1 MATTYGDFTWDGKD
15 WVQISSNASGRK
27 VSTSLGVTPGT
38 FDETGKYVP
47 LAMGTGKN
55 AATDTTARILR
66 GNYANW
72 KETYFP
78 VLQDMLSET
87 TYANPG
93 LVGEET
99 AKATNQVTGAY
110 TAARTGMQDT
120 MARYG
125 LSVDPSTEA
134 STNLAEVAAKV
145 GAQNETRQYLTDRD
159 RSIMTGMPS
168 PVSSSS

>member
-1 MATTYGDFTWDGKD
+1 MATTT
-15 WVQISSNASGRK
+15 
-27 VSTSLGVTPGT
+27 TSLAPRATPGT
-38 FDETGKYVP
+38 YDETGTYIP
-47 LAMGTGKN
+47 LTMATGKH
-55 AATDTTARILR
+55 AATDTTASILR

-78 VLQDMLSET
+78 VLQDMLNET

-125 LSVDPSTEA
+125 LTVDPSTEA

-168 PVSSSS
+168 PVPSSS

>member
-1 MATTYGDFTWDGKD
+1 MAE
-15 WVQISSNASGRK
+15 
-27 VSTSLGVTPGT
+27 TSLATKVTPGS
-38 FDETGKYVP
+38 FDETGTYVP
-47 LAMGTGKN
+47 ITMGTGKN
-55 AATDTTARILR
+55 AASDTTAKILR

-72 KETYFP
+72 KEIYFP
-78 VLQDMLSET
+78 VLQDMLNST

-110 TAARTGMQDT
+110 TAARTGMQNT

-125 LSVDPSTEA
+125 LTVDPSSEA
-134 STNLAEVAAKV
+134 SADLAEVAAKV
-145 GAQNETRQYLTDRD
+145 GAQNQTRQYLTDRD

-168 PVSSSS
+168 PVASSS

>member
-1 MATTYGDFTWDGKD
+1 MAIGGTY
-15 WVQISSNASGRK
+15 
-27 VSTSLGVTPGT
+27 
-38 FDETGKYVP
+38 DETGTYIP
-47 LAMGTGKN
+47 LTMATGKN
-55 AATDTTARILR
+55 AASDTTAKILR

-72 KETYFP
+72 KEIYFP
-78 VLQDMLSET
+78 VLQDMLNST

-110 TAARTGMQDT
+110 TAARTGMQNT

-125 LSVDPSTEA
+125 LTVDPSSEA
-134 STNLAEVAAKV
+134 SADLAEVAAKV
-145 GAQNETRQYLTDRD
+145 GAQNQTRQYLTDRD

-168 PVSSSS
+168 PVASSS